1 MSWLSALADSLAQE
15 VMYIYKLYIYVYI
28 KIYISIYIYTC
39 TVPHKQCIPYA
50 HKFLRDVCF
59 ASALWVRIFVISF
72 LAYILLFL
80 KILWTVCVGYHCS
93 NHTAAGCA
101 YIQWCVLLLLFW
113 TTLLTLSEVI
123 GMSTLYLCRCAV
135 AAFTST
141 KKSGQ
146 LW

>member
-15 VMYIYKLYIYVYI
+15 VMYIYKLYIYKQIYKYI
-28 KIYISIYIYTC
+28 HIYTYSTTQGMH
-39 TVPHKQCIPYA
+39 TVCAQI
-50 HKFLRDVCF
+50 F
-59 ASALWVRIFVISF
+59 ARCMFCKCPVGEDFHDLISSKVP
-72 LAYILLFL
+72 YILLCL
-80 KILWTVCVGYHCS
+80 KISQAVCVGCHCS